1 MNTARSGPPASLYV
15 AGPFSMGYVDFFTF
29 LIPLYGLSLGLDAA
43 EIGILVGARSILALF
58 LSIHIGVSMDRF
70 GTRRVT
76 LFFVWTGMALAPL
89 FPLVPG
95 FWALLLL
102 QLVNGAAVSFAWS
115 GAQTLIAQLAEGDA
129 GYIGKFSFFAR
140 LGSTTAPILAGLVW
154 DFGGAWPAYLFGAAW
169 GAVLTI
175 ALLRTPEPEIFRPRA
190 ADGTGRARF
199 RARDALPRASDYVS
213 SIMLVVIPAI
223 AVSMAI
229 ISMRN
234 TTYSIQTLVYVVY
247 LEQIGL
253 VGTTI
258 GILFATA
265 EISSGFGSFFAG
277 RAMRLGDPQRTMLS
291 GTVLSILLIAMT
303 PLLGGIFALLL
314 LSQAIRG
321 WLEGVIQ
328 PVILSVQARAVGRH
342 QQCAVVGLRQT
353 GQRLTSIVIPPLMG
367 GIADSG
373 APDRRQHANLARG
386 QYLARAQ
393 HGFAARQV
401 AAGKGDELSRC
412 RRPAHLDPCGA
423 AVIPRF
429 GVLDHDDGVGCARHH
444 PAGRNQRRGA
454 GCDGKLRHRAG
465 SEDLAVQGQ
474 SFRCTFGGAH
484 RIVGT
489 HREPVDAGSIE
500 PGNVDIGDNRTRQYA
515 GGRLRQR
522 HGLGAERVQIEKPV
536 KPRRSGVAV
545 DDVEKLLLAS
555 EAPQSGLNL
564 VHGSNSAVALASS
577 YK

>member
-1 MNTARSGPPASLYV
+1 MNTAPSRPPASLYV

-29 LIPLYGLSLGLDAA
+29 LIPLYGLSLGLDAV
-43 EIGILVGARSILALF
+43 EIGILVGARSMLALF
-58 LSIHIGVSMDRF
+58 LSIHIGVLMDRF

-89 FPLVPG
+89 FPLVSG

-140 LGSTTAPILAGLVW
+140 LGSTTAPILAGIVW
-154 DFGGAWPAYLFGAAW
+154 DFGGAWPAYLFAAAW

-175 ALLRTPEPEIFRPRA
+175 ALLRTPEAEIFGPRPA
-190 ADGTGRARF
+190 NGTGRARF
-199 RARDALPRASDYVS
+199 RARDVLPRASDYVS
-213 SIMLVVIPAI
+213 SIMLVAIPAV

-234 TTYSIQTLVYVVY
+234 TTYSIQTSVYVVY

-265 EISSGFGSFFAG
+265 EIASGFGSLFAG
-277 RAMRLGDPQRTMLS
+277 RAVRLGDPLRTMLS

-314 LSQAIRG
+314 LSQVIRG

-342 QQCAVVGLRQT
+342 QQGAVVGLRQT

-367 GIADSG
+367 AIAD
-373 APDRRQHANLARG
+373 HW
-386 QYLARAQ
+386 
-393 HGFAARQV
+393 
-401 AAGKGDELSRC
+401 
-412 RRPAHLDPCGA
+412 
-423 AVIPRF
+423 
-429 GVLDHDDGVGCARHH
+429 GV
-444 PAGRNQRRGA
+444 
-454 GCDGKLRHRAG
+454 
-465 SEDLAVQGQ
+465 SE
-474 SFRCTFGGAH
+474 SFF
-484 RIVGT
+484 I
-489 HREPVDAGSIE
+489 
-500 PGNVDIGDNRTRQYA
+500 
-515 GGRLRQR
+515 
-522 HGLGAERVQIEKPV
+522 LGALM
-536 KPRRSGVAV
+536 
-545 DDVEKLLLAS
+545 LLLCVPLALLTRYAVRSAS
-555 EAPQSGLNL
+555 RPKAEPT
-564 VHGSNSAVALASS
+564 LAD
-577 YK
+577 